1 MMTSTTRRHL
11 LRTLAAC
18 AASTTALPLLAEEFE
33 ETAWESLVPSDW
45 DPLKDFRDLQRYSA
59 VSDNDP
65 RVQALYERMRKVWDA
80 APTIATLE
88 GKKVK
93 IPGYIVPLESSDKG
107 LSEFLLVPYF
117 GACIHTPPPPAN
129 QIIHVRIQPPVQGFQ
144 SMSAVWVKGTLGLE
158 RTDSDLG
165 VSGYTITAAKVE
177 KYRAK
182 KK

>member
-11 LRTLAAC
+11 LRTVAAC
-18 AASTTALPLLAEEFE
+18 AAPIALPSLAEEFE
-33 ETAWESLVPSDW
+33 ETSWESLVPSDW
-45 DPLKDFRDLQRYSA
+45 DPLKDFRDLQRYGN
-59 VSDNDP
+59 VPDTDP
-65 RVQALYERMRKVWDA
+65 QVQALYERMRKVWDA

-93 IPGYIVPLESSDKG
+93 IPGYVVPLESSDKG

-129 QIIHVRIQPPVQGFQ
+129 QIIHVYTQPPIQGFQ
-144 SMSAVWVKGTLGLE
+144 SMSAVWVRGRLSLE
-158 RTDSDLG
+158 RMDSDLG

-177 KYRAK
+177 KYRSK